1 MSGMGL
7 RGFRFFN
14 MKNIDT
20 QARTFLKLNALSIG
34 TGTIY
39 CALIIKR
46 LKKNHTLFYLQ
57 LTQVSVDLVDVFHN

>member
-20 QARTFLKLNALSIG
+20 QARTFLKLNALSNMYRHC
-34 TGTIY
+34 GTIY

-46 LKKNHTLFYLQ
+46 LKKEKSYLV
-57 LTQVSVDLVDVFHN
+57 LPPVDASIRRSR

>member
-39 CALIIKR
+39 
-46 LKKNHTLFYLQ
+46 
-57 LTQVSVDLVDVFHN
+57 